1 MENYLFIPVN
11 SLNFNNI
18 LSSESISPASFYEKR
33 GFGFRRFER
42 IVANPFPNSILAYN
56 KVVSIET
63 PKSDRE
69 EYPIYLAVPESYFPV
84 DHKTFVTDSVTVLQT
99 DASIH
104 INWKECFFIAKNKED
119 RKKLAAG
126 TKRSLEIK
134 HADLYLKNFCLVSD
148 YNFETINWNE
158 ALLNNIRDYKNYNQ
172 SQITRD
178 QKINKLK
185 GLVYGFV
192 SGKLKEQPSELTE
205 GKRYFQEFIN
215 SFSVLMNE
223 FSVLSSDSKKGKV
236 DKVRINTELLYLTD
250 LKDKIRTLFDG
261 NEELEVDK
269 ALVKAFA
276 IDASQ
281 IKEFKAINYNKT
293 RNSVYSIVATFL
305 KERSTELYAI
315 DELMEVLIQ
324 KAKSFVRY
332 NSFSLYKALDDS
344 FNEYRVLINAKISDY
359 EKEVSVSSSF
369 NTIPFVAG
377 KDFSIVDYKL
387 KDFSKNEKETFNV
400 ISNELLSRLELSTT
414 DEIAQTRLDIIQHI
428 AEELKKNFE
437 EDSEELVFLRRLYA
451 SLKTVGVGFK
461 ISESTNNSLQSLA
474 CFLSRYQEMDKLQ
487 DFMEKNKYQNY
498 GLTYAL
504 WGSAFG
510 YANLSKILLSS
521 IDSSTEVLDLLANY
535 TANLTINKSLDDK
548 MLGVYLAEI
557 KLSEA
562 KSPVF
567 EWNLSAEKNK
577 NLEKKNTVKIT
588 FDQTLKNN
596 KVLGEKTEWVETLG
610 DCYEIIVENNIGGVF
625 SDSSYKAQEFE
636 RLLKEEK
643 SKGKLKR
650 FGKTKIQL
658 AVSEFLK
665 YINKGE

>member
-18 LSSESISPASFYEKR
+18 LSSESVSPASFYEKR
-33 GFGFRRFER
+33 GFGFKRFER
-42 IVANPFPNSILAYN
+42 INANPLPNSILAYT
-56 KVVSIET
+56 KVVAIET
-63 PKSDRE
+63 AKSDRE

-84 DHKTFVTDSVTVLQT
+84 DHKTFVADNVTVLQT
-99 DASIH
+99 DASIQ
-104 INWKECFFIAKNKED
+104 INWKECFFIAKNEED

-148 YNFETINWNE
+148 YNFENINWKE
-158 ALLNNIRDYKNYNQ
+158 ALLDNIRDYKNYNQ

-178 QKINKLK
+178 QKLNKLK
-185 GLVYGFV
+185 GLVYGYV

-205 GKRYFQEFIN
+205 GKRYFQDFIN

-223 FSVLSSDSKKGKV
+223 LSVLSSDSKKGKV
-236 DKVRINTELLYLTD
+236 DKVRINTELDYLTG
-250 LKDKIRTLFDG
+250 LKDKISILFGG
-261 NEELEVDK
+261 NEELEVDN
-269 ALVKAFA
+269 ALIKAFA
-276 IDASQ
+276 IDATQ

-305 KERSTELYAI
+305 KERNTELYAI
-315 DELMEVLIQ
+315 DELMEALIQ

-359 EKEVSVSSSF
+359 EKEVALSSSF
-369 NTIPFVAG
+369 DTIPFVTG
-377 KDFSIVDYKL
+377 KDYSIVDYRL
-387 KDFSKNEKETFNV
+387 KDFDKDEKETFSV

-414 DEIAQTRLDIIQHI
+414 DEIAQTRLDVIQHI
-428 AEELKKNFE
+428 GEELKKNFKQE
-437 EDSEELVFLRRLYA
+437 SEELEFLRRLYK

-461 ISESTNNSLQSLA
+461 ISETTNNALQSLA
-474 CFLSRYQEMDKLQ
+474 CFLSRYQAMDKLQ

-498 GLTYAL
+498 GMTYAL
-504 WGSAFG
+504 WGSAYG

-535 TANLTINKSLDDK
+535 TANATINKSLDEK
-548 MLGVYLAEI
+548 MLSNYLGTK
-557 KLSEA
+557 KLSET

-567 EWNLSAEKNK
+567 EWNMSDEKNK
-577 NLEKKNTVKIT
+577 NPEITDSIKVT
-588 FDQTLKNN
+588 FDKTLRNN
-596 KVLGEKTEWVETLG
+596 TELSKKPEWVETLG
-610 DCYEIIVENNIGGVF
+610 ECYDTIMENNIGGVF
-625 SDSSYKAQEFE
+625 SDSSYKSQEFE
-636 RLLKEEK
+636 RILLDKK
-643 SKGKLKR
+643 SKGNLKG
-650 FGKTKIQL
+650 FGKAKIEL

-665 YINKGE
+665 FITNNE

>member
-42 IVANPFPNSILAYN
+42 INANPLPNSILAYT
-56 KVVSIET
+56 KVVAIET

-69 EYPIYLAVPESYFPV
+69 EYPIYLAVPESYIPA
-84 DHKTFVTDSVTVLQT
+84 DHKAFATDNVTVLQT

-104 INWKECFFIAKNKED
+104 INWKECFFIAKNEED

-134 HADLYLKNFCLVSD
+134 HADLYLKNFYLVTD
-148 YNFETINWNE
+148 YNFETIDWNE
-158 ALLNNIRDYKNYNQ
+158 TILDNIRDYKNYNQ
-172 SQITRD
+172 NQIIKD
-178 QKINKLK
+178 QKLNKLK

-205 GKRYFQEFIN
+205 GKRYFQDFIN

-236 DKVRINTELLYLTD
+236 DKVRIKNELDYLIG
-250 LKDKIRTLFDG
+250 LKDKISILFGG
-261 NEELEVDK
+261 NEELEVDN
-269 ALVKAFA
+269 ALIKTFA
-276 IDASQ
+276 IDAAQ

-293 RNSVYSIVATFL
+293 RNSIYSIVASFL
-305 KERSTELYAI
+305 KERNTELYAI

-359 EKEVSVSSSF
+359 EKEVALSSSF
-369 NTIPFVAG
+369 DTIPFVTG
-377 KDFSIVDYKL
+377 KDYSIVGYKL
-387 KDFSKNEKETFNV
+387 EGFNNDEKETFSV

-428 AEELKKNFE
+428 GEELKKNFKQE
-437 EDSEELVFLRRLYA
+437 SEELEFLRRLYK

-461 ISESTNNSLQSLA
+461 ISETTNNALQSLA
-474 CFLSRYQEMDKLQ
+474 CFLSRYQAMDKLQ

-498 GLTYAL
+498 GMTYAL
-504 WGSAFG
+504 WGSAYG

-521 IDSSTEVLDLLANY
+521 IDSSTEVMNLLANY
-535 TANLTINKSLDDK
+535 TANVTLNKSLDEN
-548 MLGVYLAEI
+548 MLSNFLGTK
-557 KLSEA
+557 KLSET

-567 EWNLSAEKNK
+567 EWNISNEKNK
-577 NLEKKNTVKIT
+577 NPEKNNMVKIT
-588 FDQTLKNN
+588 FDQMLKNN
-596 KVLGEKTEWVETLG
+596 KELGKKTEWVEALG
-610 DCYEIIVENNIGGVF
+610 ECYDTMMENDIGGVF
-625 SDSSYKAQEFE
+625 SDSSYKAKEFE
-636 RLLKEEK
+636 KIISNKK
-643 SKGKLKR
+643 SKGYLKG
-650 FGKTKIQL
+650 FGKAKIEL

-665 YINKGE
+665 FITKGE